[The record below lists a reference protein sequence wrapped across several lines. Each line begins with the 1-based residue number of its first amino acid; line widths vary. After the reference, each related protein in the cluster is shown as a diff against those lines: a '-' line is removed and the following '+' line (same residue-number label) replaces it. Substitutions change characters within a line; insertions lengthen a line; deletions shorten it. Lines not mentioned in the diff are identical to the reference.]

1 MYRIVEEVKEGKPE
15 RDRKTEQYG
24 NGSKQRQ
31 GERSRKND
39 IDIKMNHI
47 ERGIDR

>member
-1 MYRIVEEVKEGKPE
+1 MKVNVWISVYRIVEEVKEGKPE

-31 GERSRKND
+31 GEK
-39 IDIKMNHI
+39 K
-47 ERGIDR
+47 